1 MPKLLIVDDEPV
13 IRHSFQKAFA
23 SAEVEVLTAGT
34 VAEGRERVG
43 ADGPDVI
50 VVDLQLPDGSGL
62 ELLKWVAETDPRRP
76 VILITARGTADAAIE
91 AMTRGAFD
99 YLLKPLDLESFT
111 RLVGRAF
118 EAARLMRVPAV
129 LPGEPVADRILG
141 RAPAVQEMCKAI
153 GRVAPQDVNVL
164 IRGESG
170 TGKELVA
177 RAIYHHSR
185 RANKPF
191 LAINCA
197 ALPESLVESELFG
210 HEQGAFTGALRQR
223 VGKFE
228 QCDGGTL
235 LLDEIGDMPLPVQA
249 KMLRLL
255 QEQQFERVGGSTP
268 ITTRVRVLAA
278 TNKDLESLISE
289 GKFRGDLFY
298 RLNAVTVRVPPL
310 RDRREDIPEL
320 AHHFLDRYAREFGRD
335 VRAFSPEVLDLWAR
349 RAWPG
354 NVRELQGVVKEV
366 LLRATGHTVLPEF
379 LSTAGGETGATV
391 GMPAGASPPE
401 PSVAELIEACLTDG
415 AGNVYSRVI
424 ARVERALVTQALRAT
439 QGHQAQAS
447 DRLGINRTTLRNKL
461 RELGVTLDRVV
472 SDQGDTPGE

>member
-1 MPKLLIVDDEPV
+1 MPKLLIVDDEPI

-34 VAEGRERVG
+34 VAEGRQRVE
-43 ADGPDVI
+43 ADAPDVI

-62 ELLKWVAETDPRRP
+62 DLLRWVTETDPRRP

-129 LPGEPVADRILG
+129 LPDEPTADRILG
-141 RAPAVQEMCKAI
+141 RTPAIQEMCKAI
-153 GRVAPQDVNVL
+153 GRVAPQTVNVL

-197 ALPESLVESELFG
+197 ALPEALVESELFG
-210 HEQGAFTGALRQR
+210 HEQGAFTGAVRQR

-255 QEQQFERVGGSTP
+255 QEQQFERVGGNAP
-268 ITTRVRVLAA
+268 ITTQVRVLAA
-278 TNKDLESLISE
+278 TNKNLESLIAE

-298 RLNAVTVRVPPL
+298 RLNAVTLHVPPL
-310 RDRREDIPEL
+310 RDRQADIPEL
-320 AHHFLDRYAREFGRD
+320 AHHFLYRYAREFGRD
-335 VRAFSPEVLDLWAR
+335 VRAFSPDVLDHFQS

-354 NVRELQGVVKEV
+354 NVRELQGVIKEA
-366 LLRATGHTVLPEF
+366 LLRTTGHTVLPEF
-379 LSTAGGETGATV
+379 LSTTGGEPGERAETTV
-391 GMPAGASPPE
+391 AACPPE
-401 PSVAELIEACLTDG
+401 MSVAELIAACLADG
-415 AGNVYSRVI
+415 TGNVFSRVI

-439 QGHQAQAS
+439 QGHQARAS
-447 DRLGINRTTLRNKL
+447 DLLGINRTTLRNKL
-461 RELGVTLDRVV
+461 RELGISLDKVV
-472 SDQGDTPGE
+472 SDQGDTTPE

>member
-1 MPKLLIVDDEPV
+1 MPKLLIVDDEPI

-23 SAEVEVLTAGT
+23 TAEVEVLTAGT
-34 VAEGRERVG
+34 VAEGRERIG

-62 ELLKWVAETDPRRP
+62 ELLRWVAETDPRRP

-177 RAIYHHSR
+177 RSIYHHSR

-197 ALPESLVESELFG
+197 ALPEALVESELFG

-255 QEQQFERVGGSTP
+255 QEQQFERVGGNTP

-278 TNKDLESLISE
+278 TNKDLESLIAE

-335 VRAFSPEVLDLWAR
+335 VRAFSPDVLDHWQR

-366 LLRATGHTVLPEF
+366 LLRATGHTVIPEF
-379 LSTAGGETGATV
+379 LSTAGGEAGV
-391 GMPAGASPPE
+391 SAGASPPE
-401 PSVAELIEACLTDG
+401 PSVAELIEACLADG
-415 AGNVYSRVI
+415 TGNVYSRVI

-447 DRLGINRTTLRNKL
+447 DRLGINRTTLRSKL
-461 RELGVTLDRVV
+461 RELGVTLDKVV
-472 SDQGDTPGE
+472 SEPHDTPGE